1 MFIALV
7 NGPSLIWN
15 FRATII
21 YTKHGEEQTKMLIM
35 TCKEVLADSKILN
48 HIISFN
54 TMLHIIITSIK
65 NNGND

>member
-7 NGPSLIWN
+7 NWPSLIWN

-35 TCKEVLADSKILN
+35 TFKEVLANSKILN
-48 HIISFN
+48 ISKSYQVL
-54 TMLHIIITSIK
+54 TQCCI
-65 NNGND
+65 